1 MFISKINTMTSLIYW
16 QDTIKK
22 MTIGFVCLGRTTW
35 DTLGWKCFGM
45 MMKWARDILTWMKLQ
60 IWFGNTLRNFI
71 KMAKKVKV
79 SDRVGTTIGYLNIL
93 DWKRENNRSYF
104 FVECE
109 LCRSRKWMRSDGIIN
124 GRNQS
129 CGCLREK
136 TQFQQDNLSGKKF
149 GRLTAIKSTERRSE
163 NGSVIWNCEC
173 ECGGHKDIS
182 ASDLVGGRVKSC
194 GCIRDELQTKLGN
207 NLASITKE
215 YSVEGTNVRNLTMR
229 TRKDNTSGHTG
240 VSWNRDKWKSQIK
253 FKVDM
258 KTNQTLSKQGNQQK
272 RLFLEIS
279 LNGSPKNIQSNGK
292 I

>member
-1 MFISKINTMTSLIYW
+1 
-16 QDTIKK
+16 
-22 MTIGFVCLGRTTW
+22 
-35 DTLGWKCFGM
+35 
-45 MMKWARDILTWMKLQ
+45 
-60 IWFGNTLRNFI
+60 
-71 KMAKKVKV
+71 MAKKVKV

-253 FKVDM
+253 FKG
-258 KTNQTLSKQGNQQK
+258 KTYSLGRYEDKSDAIKARESAEEALFGN
-272 RLFLEIS
+272 FLEWFS
-279 LNGSPKNIQSNGK
+279 KEYPEQWENMKK
-292 I
+292 K